1 MKTHIF
7 TPKFI
12 WITFLFILY
21 SNSILAQQINVTGT
35 VIGTDDEPIIG
46 VSILVKGT
54 TQGVITDL
62 NGNYTINTNSDATLV
77 FSYVGCI
84 TQEVAIAGRK
94 KINITLVEDSKALD
108 EVVVIGYA
116 VGNKRSVSGAV
127 DRVTAKDMN
136 LGYIATPIDAIRGK
150 VPGMV
155 ISQDGGNVNAEPTVR
170 IRGTSSLSGGN
181 DPLVIIDGVFG
192 SLEMLNTIAAQD
204 IEEVTVLKDAS
215 ETAQYGS
222 RGAAGVIVVTTAK
235 GKEGVSNITYNGQ
248 FGISHAYKQLQMLS
262 PNEWRHVNQTLF
274 SGVGKDLGASTNWM
288 DWVQN
293 SVYTQNN
300 HTVSLTQATKK
311 GSMRATFGINDRTGV
326 SLTQATKKGSM
337 RATFGINDRTGSV
350 RNTGNTTYYGRFNSN
365 LHGLN
370 NKLSLEFNLSAI
382 YRESK
387 PGSNVWSSAAVYNPT
402 YPSERNPETGIWD
415 IDNNVSSMVV
425 HPGEIM
431 EYDLKNESTR
441 INASARATYKIIDGL
456 SLSAF
461 GSFMYVNTNNKAYYP
476 NDVYAYRGNRG
487 RAQVSNRHGK
497 DWMGNIQANYSKEFN
512 KHAINALALVE
523 GQSYYTFNSSVYT
536 EGFDTNYFKY
546 NNLAAGALLSYG
558 NASSGAQKN
567 TLLSYMARLNYMFDN
582 KYVITV
588 NARTDGSSKLGANH
602 KWGFFPSASAAWII
616 SNEEFMK
623 KQKIFST
630 LKLRAGY
637 GVTGNQDAISPLNS
651 LQVLSPNGIS
661 SYNNQS
667 VVTYAV
673 ASNAN
678 PDLKWETKYTF
689 DIGLDFTMFNGR
701 LRGTMDYFHST
712 TKDLLYTYN
721 VSVPPFTYPTLLA
734 NMGEMVNKGF
744 EFSISGEVI
753 KNKKWGLNLSGNVSF
768 LKNKLISLSGAY
780 NGEALTTTDWVVV
793 SSAGGSGLTAN
804 TAVTYMA
811 EGYPVGIF
819 RLPVHDGFNQA
830 SDGKKTYKFKD
841 LDGDGTIDHS
851 DSGDREIL
859 GQVVPK
865 VNMNLNAQLRYKQ
878 FDLSVQ
884 FNGAFGHKIYNATHL
899 NYNNLNL
906 FPSYN
911 VLKTAP
917 NLGIY
922 DIVHTSYWLE
932 KGDYVNIE
940 YITLGYNIPTKVFK
954 IFSNA
959 RIALSCNN
967 VATITGY
974 SGLTPMINSA
984 SFQGG
989 VDSRKFSR
997 WS

>member
-1 MKTHIF
+1 MEVPIISDEINKSDISSRKKLRNRLTTGVFALLIALIAVVSATYAWYIYNTSRHTTKVRMAAGAGVNLQI
-7 TPKFI
+7 
-12 WITFLFILY
+12 
-21 SNSILAQQINVTGT
+21 SNSYSGT
-35 VIGTDDEPIIG
+35 YGSAAVLDSFSGRLNPVSTNRISGGFQKVLGFTNGTENQSNLVASLFGKGDYSDYYNTSLFLKTNGDPTDIYIADIG
-46 VSILVKGT
+46 
-54 TQGVITDL
+54 
-62 NGNYTINTNSDATLV
+62 
-77 FSYVGCI
+77 F
-84 TQEVAIAGRK
+84 
-94 KINITLVEDSKALD
+94 EDSDSK
-108 EVVVIGYA
+108 
-116 VGNKRSVSGAV
+116 N
-127 DRVTAKDMN
+127 
-136 LGYIATPIDAIRGK
+136 PISSAIRVGFVVHKVGK
-150 VPGMV
+150 KQPSQGEYIFA
-155 ISQDGGNVNAEPTVR
+155 ISDKKNPQAEY
-170 IRGTSSLSGGN
+170 N
-181 DPLVIIDGVFG
+181 
-192 SLEMLNTIAAQD
+192 
-204 IEEVTVLKDAS
+204 
-215 ETAQYGS
+215 
-222 RGAAGVIVVTTAK
+222 TAK

-262 PNEWRHVNQTLF
+262 PDEWRHVNQTLF

-300 HTVSLTQATKK
+300 HT
-311 GSMRATFGINDRTGV
+311 V

-461 GSFMYVNTNNKAYYP
+461 GSFMYVNANNKAYYP

-917 NLGIY
+917 DLGIY

-954 IFSNA
+954 VFSNA

-989 VDSRKFSR
+989 VDSRNIYPINRTYTIQLILSF
-997 WS
+997 